1 MKTSENTPRNPE
13 LEITSDQEEII
24 AALEITADNT
34 ETTLPSDV
42 NQAEMTQQTDDVPL
56 ESVFPAASV
65 EVDIAPV
72 IEEAI
77 DEIPVAVEIS
87 ETADLTFPLVT
98 ESELL
103 EYVEAEPTSL
113 ETPEQIE
120 IEPTSLEAPEQIE
133 IEPTSSES
141 QEHVENVLYV
151 ADENSGDLLL
161 ETMHEEHLE
170 EHPDEVTEDNMEHL
184 VVESDV
190 NYDSFSRDELVG
202 LLEQAVAETDF
213 NAVKTRIALIKV
225 AFLKKKKEESLEK
238 YELVSEEGG
247 TKEELSTE
255 PDALEVKFN
264 ELFNIYRANKIKF
277 AEEQEKI
284 KQYNLKRKF
293 EILDS
298 LKALIS
304 SEETLKKTYDEFK
317 ILQDRWK
324 EIGMVPRTEI
334 NNLWQNYHFLVE
346 KFFEKVKLN
355 KELKDLDL
363 KKNLEAKISVCER
376 TEELLL
382 ETSIIRS
389 FRKLQKYHED
399 WKEIGPV
406 PADKKDEIWERFKN
420 ATDKINDRRRE
431 HYALV
436 EDEQNRNMET
446 KIALCEQGEVILE
459 LKNDSIKEW
468 QDNTNK
474 VNDLLKIW
482 KNIGPVPQKMNVE
495 IWTRFKAS
503 LDAFFAVK
511 KEYFDKLK
519 EQQMHNYNLKVELCM
534 QAEALN
540 TSVDWKKTTNELI
553 RLQNDWKN
561 IGPVPKKH
569 SDKLWKRFRSAC
581 DAFFNTKQ
589 AYFSNMQA
597 SETENLNKKI
607 DLLTRLREFQFG
619 ENKTA
624 NLDVLKNFQREW
636 TEIGHVPMKEKDRL
650 HNEFR
655 SLINEQMDKLKISD
669 VEMSAASYQARFDHM
684 KNDPNARR
692 VIGKEK
698 ETLAMRITKMKD
710 EITLWENNIGF
721 FAKSKS
727 AAIVREEFE
736 HKINMAKS
744 ELKVLEAKMK
754 IMKQQGGL

>member
-1 MKTSENTPRNPE
+1 
-13 LEITSDQEEII
+13 
-24 AALEITADNT
+24 
-34 ETTLPSDV
+34 
-42 NQAEMTQQTDDVPL
+42 
-56 ESVFPAASV
+56 
-65 EVDIAPV
+65 
-72 IEEAI
+72 
-77 DEIPVAVEIS
+77 
-87 ETADLTFPLVT
+87 
-98 ESELL
+98 
-103 EYVEAEPTSL
+103 
-113 ETPEQIE
+113 
-120 IEPTSLEAPEQIE
+120 
-133 IEPTSSES
+133 
-141 QEHVENVLYV
+141 VL
-151 ADENSGDLLL
+151 
-161 ETMHEEHLE
+161 
-170 EHPDEVTEDNMEHL
+170 
-184 VVESDV
+184 
-190 NYDSFSRDELVG
+190 FS
-202 LLEQAVAETDF
+202 
-213 NAVKTRIALIKV
+213 
-225 AFLKKKKEESLEK
+225 
-238 YELVSEEGG
+238 
-247 TKEELSTE
+247 
-255 PDALEVKFN
+255 
-264 ELFNIYRANKIKF
+264 IYRASKVKH

-284 KQYNLKRKF
+284 KQDNLKRKF

-298 LKALIS
+298 LRILIN

-363 KKNLEAKISVCER
+363 RKNLEAKISLCEK

-382 ETSIIRS
+382 ETSVIKS
-389 FRKLQKYHED
+389 FRKLQKYHEE
-399 WKEIGPV
+399 WKELGPV

-420 ATDKINDRRRE
+420 ATDKINDRRRD
-431 HYALV
+431 HYAV
-436 EDEQNRNMET
+436 IEDEQNRNLET
-446 KIALCEQGEVILE
+446 KIALCEQGEVVLGLPNE
-459 LKNDSIKEW
+459 SIKDW

-474 VNDLLKIW
+474 INDLLKIW
-482 KNIGPVPQKMNVE
+482 KNIGPVPQKVNVE
-495 IWTRFKAS
+495 IWARFKTN
-503 LDAFFAVK
+503 LDAFFANK

-540 TSVDWKKTTNELI
+540 TSTDWKKTTNELI
-553 RLQNDWKN
+553 RMQGEWKT

-581 DAFFNTKQ
+581 DAFFNSKQ
-589 AYFSNMQA
+589 TFFSTIQA
-597 SETENLNKKI
+597 SETDNLNKKN
-607 DLLTRLREFQFG
+607 DLLTRLKEFQFG
-619 ENKTA
+619 ADKSA

-636 TEIGHVPMKEKDRL
+636 TEIGHVPMKDKDRL

-669 VEMSAASYQARFDHM
+669 VEMSAASYQARFDNM
-684 KNDPNARR
+684 KSDPNAKRF
-692 VIGKEK
+692 VGKER
-698 ETLAMRITKMKD
+698 ETLAMRITKMKE

-754 IMKQQGGL
+754 ILRQQGL